1 MKKQSLITP
10 FSTRQYM
17 FSKDYEIYYYS
28 DTNPLPVSDHT
39 HNYYEF
45 YFFLE
50 GNISM
55 TINNKSYAVKP
66 GDFIIIPPQIHHH
79 PIFLDNVTP
88 YRRFVLWISK
98 SFFNSLIN
106 SSPDYGYFNTLIAQT
121 DNYRFS
127 LDVVQFNEI
136 QSQLF
141 TIAGEIKGNRL
152 GRDPYVFLMIS
163 SLIITL
169 NRMLYEQFESNPD
182 SGRLSASI
190 NSYILSHIEED
201 LSLEKLEQIFFVSKY
216 HIEHIFKEDYGIS
229 IHKFIRMKRLYLC
242 RDAIKSG
249 TPIQDACTLYGFNN
263 YSVFFR
269 AFKNEFGLSPRDYQK
284 K

>member
-1 MKKQSLITP
+1 
-10 FSTRQYM
+10 M

-28 DTNPLPVSDHT
+28 DANPTPVLDHT

-55 TINNKSYAVKP
+55 NINNKSFAVKP
-66 GDFIIIPPQIHHH
+66 GDFIIIPPQVHHH
-79 PIFLDNVTP
+79 PTFLDKTTP

-98 SFFNSLIN
+98 PFFNSLIN
-106 SSPDYGYFNTLIAQT
+106 TSADYGYFNTLIT
-121 DNYRFS
+121 ETGNYKYT

-141 TIAGEIKGNRL
+141 SIASEIRGKRL
-152 GRDPYVFLMIS
+152 GRDAYVILTIS
-163 SLIITL
+163 ILIMTL
-169 NRMLYEQFESNPD
+169 NRMLFEQHESNPE
-182 SGRLSASI
+182 SGRLSSSI
-190 NSYILSHIEED
+190 NSYILSHIEDD

-216 HIEHIFKEDYGIS
+216 HIEHIFKEDFGIS

-242 RDAIKSG
+242 RDAIESG

-284 K
+284 KQSNTL